1 MDFFLFL
8 SQGKSEKSLT
18 PPNKINPN
26 RGLLF
31 TVADILLLSHS
42 RGRSRILRRE
52 VTVLWQQFRE
62 RKIHYQSH
70 IYSMTFVKKIKH
82 RKSIKD
88 KTLLSE
94 KGGRLPP
101 KLPPW
106 IHPVQETKGGNL
118 AIELGPRNNN
128 IVLHFCYNNN
138 NNKE

>member
-1 MDFFLFL
+1 MDFFFFL

-26 RGLLF
+26 RELLF

-62 RKIHYQSH
+62 HKIHYQSH
-70 IYSMTFVKKIKH
+70 IYSMTFFKKIKH

-94 KGGRLPP
+94 KGGKLPP
-101 KLPPW
+101 KLPPLD
-106 IHPVQETKGGNL
+106 PPCTGD
-118 AIELGPRNNN
+118 
-128 IVLHFCYNNN
+128 
-138 NNKE
+138 